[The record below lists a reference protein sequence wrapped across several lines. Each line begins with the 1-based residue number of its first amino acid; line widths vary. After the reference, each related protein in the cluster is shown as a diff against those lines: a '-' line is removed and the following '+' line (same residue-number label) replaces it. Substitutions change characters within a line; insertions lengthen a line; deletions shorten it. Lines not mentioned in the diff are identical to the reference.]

1 MQNFIQTLLRS
12 RGLLA
17 SVIVTSTL
25 LAGCAVN
32 APGGAATAM
41 ASSVKAEDAVSSRA
55 QKRLDLLMTS
65 NFEGAYAYL
74 TPSYRALHN
83 LEAYRSRFGGSAK
96 WVGPKVQKVE
106 CENSERCTVTVK
118 LGVMVV
124 APGFGNKPIDST
136 MVETWLVEDGEWW
149 FYQRD

>member
-1 MQNFIQTLLRS
+1 MPDFVQTLLRS

-17 SVIVTSTL
+17 SLVVTSTF

-32 APGGAATAM
+32 APGAATAT
-41 ASSVKAEDAVSSRA
+41 ASSVKPEDAVSSRA
-55 QKRLDLLMTS
+55 QKRLDLLMAS
-65 NFEGAYAYL
+65 NFEGAYSYL

-83 LEAYRSRFGGSAK
+83 VEAYRGRFGGSAK

-118 LGVMVV
+118 LGVLVV
-124 APGFGNKPIDST
+124 APGFTNKPIDST

-149 FYQRD
+149 CYQRD